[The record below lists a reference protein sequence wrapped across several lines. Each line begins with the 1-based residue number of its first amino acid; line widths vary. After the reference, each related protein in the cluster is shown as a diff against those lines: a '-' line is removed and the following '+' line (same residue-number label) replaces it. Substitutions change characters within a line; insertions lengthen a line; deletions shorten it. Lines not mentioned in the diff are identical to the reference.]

1 MKNKKIIA
9 GNWKM
14 HKSLDEGI
22 AFARKVTKL
31 LLNVESTKVIFCP
44 PFTALFG
51 MMEELTVSSFALGA
65 QNCHWEESGA
75 FTGEISCTMLKEL
88 GVRYVITGHSERR
101 HIFGETDKWINNKN
115 RAILSHDMI
124 PIFCLG
130 ETFEQR
136 KSGDTESVLAD
147 QLESGLNGIEV
158 LGETII
164 AYEPVWAIGT
174 GLNADSRQIESAH
187 ETIRL
192 KIKELYSIKESE
204 NISILYGGSV
214 NESNAKALISSKGV
228 DGFLIGGASL
238 KEKSFYD
245 IIDINEQMNKE

>member
-1 MKNKKIIA
+1 
-9 GNWKM
+9 
-14 HKSLDEGI
+14 
-22 AFARKVTKL
+22 
-31 LLNVESTKVIFCP
+31 
-44 PFTALFG
+44 

-238 KEKSFYD
+238 KETSFYD
-245 IIDINEQMNKE
+245 IIAINEQLNKQ

>member
-1 MKNKKIIA
+1 
-9 GNWKM
+9 
-14 HKSLDEGI
+14 
-22 AFARKVTKL
+22 
-31 LLNVESTKVIFCP
+31 
-44 PFTALFG
+44 

-245 IIDINEQMNKE
+245 IIDINEQMNK